1 MRMAIYR
8 GTGDLCLMGNRD
20 GLNIGPGSHVD
31 LDRVIGKQG
40 GKPSTVA
47 DQLGP
52 RLLPLFEV
60 VAPPASPTQF
70 PGRTARRGSA
80 AQTEE

>member
-8 GTGDLCLMGNRD
+8 GTGEINLMGNRD
-20 GLNIGPGSHVD
+20 GLSIGAGAHVD
-31 LDRVIGKQG
+31 LDRVIGEQG

-52 RLLPLFEV
+52 GLLSLFEV
-60 VAPPASPTQF
+60 VAPPVAPSQF
-70 PGRTARRGSA
+70 SGRTARRGTP